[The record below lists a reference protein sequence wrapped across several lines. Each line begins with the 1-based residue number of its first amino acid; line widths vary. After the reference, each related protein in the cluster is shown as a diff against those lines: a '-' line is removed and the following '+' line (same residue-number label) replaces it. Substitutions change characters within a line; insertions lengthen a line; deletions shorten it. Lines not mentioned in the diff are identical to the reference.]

1 MNKDS
6 KVITTKIAKECRNIT
21 WSKSVMQWNSC
32 IMQLLHAFKISK
44 MICFKKRAFIY
55 KNSITLKI
63 FAYCG
68 ILAR

>member
-21 WSKSVMQWNSC
+21 WSKSVLQWSS

-44 MICFKKRAFIY
+44 MICFKKRTLIY
-55 KNSITLKI
+55 KNSISLKI
-63 FAYCG
+63 FAYCQK
-68 ILAR
+68 LAR